1 MERKLKQAKNLRI
14 RNMIKSRFFF
24 LLLVCIFSL
33 NVQAVL
39 AERQYYF
46 RTLDI
51 NNGLSQNTVY
61 DIIQDRTGFLWFA
74 TANGLNRYDGLSFQ
88 VFVKENGGLGNNF
101 VTALYEDASGQ
112 IWVGTDDGVY
122 IYTPETESFRYFDMK
137 SDLGTTMRST
147 VSVIQGDEQGNV
159 WISVSA
165 QGLFCYNRQAKQIKH
180 FTSFMPPVFCSC
192 RTGRPILLCSEE
204 GFSIRTISLRRC
216 IPLRI
221 RTGTILLPIY
231 WDGK

>member
-137 SDLGTTMRST
+137 SDLGTTMR
-147 VSVIQGDEQGNV
+147 
-159 WISVSA
+159 
-165 QGLFCYNRQAKQIKH
+165 
-180 FTSFMPPVFCSC
+180 
-192 RTGRPILLCSEE
+192 
-204 GFSIRTISLRRC
+204 
-216 IPLRI
+216 
-221 RTGTILLPIY
+221 
-231 WDGK
+231 